1 MQSEP
6 HDDSTIKIIERKE
19 LPKPVYYIES
29 PSDNTVLVGVDVS
42 ITDYEVDG
50 DSYSIVKWRDT
61 ARERIMYAAE
71 IKQQGDFL
79 TFRREDREGG
89 GHYYFMPMNLEVY
102 NSKVRQRLVNG
113 LDFENEDDLINA
125 FLDIKNP
132 FS

>member
-6 HDDSTIKIIERKE
+6 HDDSIIKIIERKK

-61 ARERIMYAAE
+61 VRERIMYAAE